1 MIEINNLTVK
11 YGLKTVYDG
20 FNLNVEDGKI
30 TCLLGESG
38 CGKTTLLNAV
48 AGLVDFG
55 GSISPVR
62 VSYVFQSPRLIPYI
76 TVLKNLTAA
85 GAEAE
90 AAHKMLERVGLGE
103 KAGAYPDFLS
113 GGEAQRVSL
122 CRALLVGSDVLL
134 ADEPFSSLD
143 LKTKLS
149 VMELFRNLQR
159 EEGRSVLFVTHDV
172 DEAVFLSDR
181 IIVTAEGKILKDFEN
196 IPAVGFGENNSLRG
210 EIISALLNK

>member
-1 MIEINNLTVK
+1 MIKINNLTVK
-11 YGLKTVYDG
+11 YGEKTVYDG

-48 AGLVDFG
+48 AELIDYG
-55 GSISPVR
+55 GSVSPVR

-85 GAEAE
+85 GAEEE

-103 KAGAYPDFLS
+103 KAGAFPDFLS

-122 CRALLVGSDVLL
+122 CRALLVGSDALL

-149 VMELFRNLQR
+149 VMELFKELQR
-159 EEGRSVLFVTHDV
+159 EDGRCVLFVTHDV

-196 IPAVGFGENNSLRG
+196 IPPVGFGENNSLRG

>member
-11 YGLKTVYDG
+11 YGKKTVYDG

-48 AGLVDFG
+48 AELIDYG
-55 GSISPVR
+55 GRVSPVR
-62 VSYVFQSPRLIPYI
+62 VSYIFQSPRLIPYI
-76 TVLKNLTAA
+76 NVLKNLTAA
-85 GAEAE
+85 GAEE
-90 AAHKMLERVGLGE
+90 KAAHKMLERVGLGE

-122 CRALLVGSDVLL
+122 CRALLVGSDALL

-149 VMELFRNLQR
+149 VMELFKELQR
-159 EEGRSVLFVTHDV
+159 EDGRCVLFVTHDV
-172 DEAVFLSDR
+172 DEAVFMSDR

-196 IPAVGFGENNSLRG
+196 IPSVGFGESNSLRG